1 MKNRNLNHSDH
12 WKTPPEFYN
21 KLDAEFHFNFD
32 PCPLYA
38 EFDGLNIE
46 WQSSNYVNPPYSRK
60 LKEAF
65 IRKAWEESK
74 KGKLCVLLLPVS
86 TSTKIFHEVIYPH
99 KVLKTRSIYAIKQA
113 ERQYVRLCGFHLE
126 PDKGP
131 VPA

>member
-65 IRKAWEESK
+65 KDLDVYLYLKSEDTQWYRGVDHGTNA
-74 KGKLCVLLLPVS
+74 GK
-86 TSTKIFHEVIYPH
+86 
-99 KVLKTRSIYAIKQA
+99 
-113 ERQYVRLCGFHLE
+113 
-126 PDKGP
+126 
-131 VPA
+131 